1 VPVEVDMAEE
11 LQVDV
16 AGELAV
22 NVGRVALTSQCGG
35 VAR

>member
-1 VPVEVDMAEE
+1 MAEE

-22 NVGRVALTSQCGG
+22 NVGHVALASQCGG